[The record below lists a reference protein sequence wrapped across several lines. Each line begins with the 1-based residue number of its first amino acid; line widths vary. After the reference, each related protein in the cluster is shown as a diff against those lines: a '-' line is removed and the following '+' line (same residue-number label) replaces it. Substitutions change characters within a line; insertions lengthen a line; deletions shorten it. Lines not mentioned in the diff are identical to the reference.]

1 MFKRALLLLLLP
13 APLLAQLP
21 KDGPVKY
28 YYPNGNVSSEGTLRN
43 GKPDGYW
50 KSYSERGRIKSE
62 GNRVDF
68 KLDSSWRF
76 TTTAAS
82 SPPSTITKKDLRTAC
97 NAPTGTTVSCKAST
111 PIR

>member
-13 APLLAQLP
+13 LLSLAQLP

-50 KSYSERGRIKSE
+50 KSYSESGRIKSE

-68 KLDSSWRF
+68 KLDS
-76 TTTAAS
+76 
-82 SPPSTITKKDLRTAC
+82 L
-97 NAPTGTTVSCKAST
+97 
-111 PIR
+111 